1 MLAGVSPAPGCIFCS
16 TEGIPVKAERPA
28 PIHSSPKVTLWL
40 VARASW
46 LPAVVSVLRPGPP
59 PSLPPSSRPS
69 SLSPPD
75 GVLLFFRT
83 PPKAS
88 RRNIAPHPPP
98 RGPSGGLEGL
108 LWARGGG
115 GAQQRHRTGDGG
127 RPGLPPKGSFLQG
140 WFCSFLLPLQ
150 VSVPRPPFCVPANSQ
165 CPLTCSPTATFCV
178 LLSHRLV
185 FGLLFRKPGCPWS
198 LLRW

>member
-1 MLAGVSPAPGCIFCS
+1 MLGCLQHLAAYFAAPKAYRSKPRGQLPSIAAQRSRSGLWPGLPGFPRLCLCS
-16 TEGIPVKAERPA
+16 G
-28 PIHSSPKVTLWL
+28 L
-40 VARASW
+40 V
-46 LPAVVSVLRPGPP
+46 LPHRCR
-59 PSLPPSSRPS
+59 LPPDQAPCHHLMESFSSS
-69 SLSPPD
+69 A
-75 GVLLFFRT
+75 

-88 RRNIAPHPPP
+88 RRNIAPPPP

-127 RPGLPPKGSFLQG
+127 RPGLPPKGSFLQC

-150 VSVPRPPFCVPANSQ
+150 VSVPRPPVGVPANSQ